1 MQACRVIWKVG
12 KAGTFFRSLIEMY
25 RIMRSMEKVN
35 GHLFPRVGNAKTKQY
50 WLTVREERF

>member
-1 MQACRVIWKVG
+1 MQACRVIGKVG

-25 RIMRSMEKVN
+25 IMRSMEKVN